1 MRTKNDDVATAA
13 AIYARQSFEL
23 AGTPNSVSSEP
34 GAGHIAFHC
43 WGVLVRRRQD
53 CANILGTPTSMRPSD
68 SVCPGLLSTK
78 RDGPVAAFPESYI
91 GSGYE

>member
-34 GAGHIAFHC
+34 GAGHKAYCF
-43 WGVLVRRRQD
+43 VLFSSID
-53 CANILGTPTSMRPSD
+53 CLIRTHTQRIKPFA
-68 SVCPGLLSTK
+68 
-78 RDGPVAAFPESYI
+78 
-91 GSGYE
+91 GSKSPFIQHL